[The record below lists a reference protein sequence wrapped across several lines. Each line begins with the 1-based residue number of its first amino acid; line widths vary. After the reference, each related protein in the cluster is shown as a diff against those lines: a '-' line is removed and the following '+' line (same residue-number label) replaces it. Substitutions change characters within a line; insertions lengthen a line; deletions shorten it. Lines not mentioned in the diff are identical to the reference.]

1 MTPNE
6 TVPSSNSNT
15 PPIFSQENLKPQ
27 EGDIPPVVNNQGV
40 PVRTSHSYYKGM
52 FDHNTNSFARKERF
66 INRTYA
72 AKSAI
77 DGYGVFAKE
86 DIKAGEI
93 IEECQAVLLDTTFP
107 KNKDWVL
114 GRYCMTWIANSEID
128 RVHGPTMALM
138 LGHGMVYNNS
148 ETPNAYVVQDSF
160 MKVYTFYAL
169 TDIPKGTE
177 ITWYYGI
184 GYSQRLRSEGN
195 ITHSKFYPDG
205 AHTLNSPESN
215 SLMKIMSAPAK
226 ENTVTKTNQPN
237 QSNPAQPAKKGCGCG
252 AKKQQSAPNAEKT
265 PAFRSMVVPDKIL
278 NEQNVEQSTQEV
290 APVTPTENTT
300 TSNDQVSESPV

>member
-6 TVPSSNSNT
+6 TPPSSDT
-15 PPIFSQENLKPQ
+15 PPVFSQENLQPQ
-27 EGDIPPVVNNQGV
+27 DGDMSPVTNKQGI

-72 AKSAI
+72 AKSEI

-114 GRYCMTWIANSEID
+114 GRYCMTWVANSEID
-128 RVHGPTMALM
+128 RTHGPTMALM
-138 LGHGMVYNNS
+138 LGHGMIYNHS
-148 ETPNAYVVQDSF
+148 EIPNAYVVQDSY
-160 MKVYTFYAL
+160 MKTFNFYAL

-184 GYSQRLRSEGN
+184 GYAQRLRSEGK
-195 ITHSKFYPDG
+195 ITHSKFFPDG
-205 AHTLNSPESN
+205 AHTLNSPDSN
-215 SLMKIMSAPAK
+215 ALMKMMSAPAK
-226 ENTVTKTNQPN
+226 EITVVKTAQPN
-237 QSNPAQPAKKGCGCG
+237 AMQTEETQPKKKGCGCG
-252 AKKQQSAPNAEKT
+252 AKKVEPPKNDEKAPS
-265 PAFRSMVVPDKIL
+265 FRSMVVPDKIL
-278 NEQNVEQSTQEV
+278 NEEV
-290 APVTPTENTT
+290 SPVTTENTT
-300 TSNDQVSESPV
+300 ASNDQVSEGKI